1 SISRYLIQL
10 TSLFRLIAPIMRVR
24 RDTFIQI
31 IPKLTVYL
39 SINLSSFYGILEIF
53 FQRILNRRGEFP
65 LHCHLYS
72 Y

>member
-1 SISRYLIQL
+1 LIQL
-10 TSLFRLIAPIMRVR
+10 TSLFRLIAPIMRVW

>member
-1 SISRYLIQL
+1 LIQL
-10 TSLFRLIAPIMRVR
+10 TSLFRLIAPIMRVW

-53 FQRILNRRGEFP
+53 FNESSTAPGNFHYTATFTRTDIF
-65 LHCHLYS
+65 
-72 Y
+72 